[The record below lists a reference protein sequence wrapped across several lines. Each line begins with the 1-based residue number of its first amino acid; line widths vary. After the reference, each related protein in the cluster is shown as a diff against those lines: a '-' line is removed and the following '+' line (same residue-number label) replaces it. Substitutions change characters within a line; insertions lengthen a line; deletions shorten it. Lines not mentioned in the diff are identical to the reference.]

1 MITSRTQTYFDY
13 KKYKQGKDNRNMDE
27 LCSNT
32 DGQFNLQIQQ
42 QFMKEQMDPSK
53 KWQKL
58 LLYHN
63 IGSGKTCTG
72 ITMAEEWLLQKPTNK
87 VTVILP
93 ARLKTNFIDEL
104 LSQCAFQK
112 YISDED
118 LKEFNESDLAKKKR
132 IKAAFTKK
140 IEASYD
146 IYTFEA
152 FILLAKKTRDLKE
165 WITDFTKNRFILID
179 EVHNLINTLYLKE
192 RYEEMVDVVPPHA
205 AGVRTLIFKYLV
217 EHAHPSS
224 KIVLMTATPVFDNIL
239 QFKELVSIMSGVPTE
254 ELVTLKGAIEHLRGM
269 VSYFSGTSDNAY
281 PSIEYVE
288 EEVPM
293 SQKQSKLTEKILEK
307 GEEKEKEKETN
318 ESFLAKQR
326 QIAIAVPNVKVLS
339 NLKEYA
345 PKIKR
350 LYHCIVR
357 KKRGKHLVFSNFIKN
372 GLAIVEKL
380 LKAKG
385 WMSYLKIMDDPE
397 MIQKYKFKVYVLW
410 DATLKDKDKQAVKSK
425 VNSISNIDGKF
436 IKVVLGSPS
445 IKEGVSFKHIQH
457 LHMLDPVW
465 NNSAKRQVE
474 GRAIRFCSHSDIPEN
489 SPILKRS
496 VEVHLYKSTPH
507 STSSFANTC
516 DQKIYDIIIPEKK
529 KQIDVAEKALKRV
542 AIDNFLFRNMYED
555 TIQESPENIEDGEVS
570 PLNLSDEDFNLKRR
584 KVKGKVMPGNCH
596 KVRIPDAAGNCPPG
610 MYLKENKHGILC
622 CYKKTKNMLTAK

>member
-1 MITSRTQTYFDY
+1 
-13 KKYKQGKDNRNMDE
+13 
-27 LCSNT
+27 
-32 DGQFNLQIQQ
+32 
-42 QFMKEQMDPSK
+42 MKEQMDPSK

-118 LKEFNESDLAKKKR
+118 LKEFNQSDGAKKKR

-152 FILLAKKTRDLKE
+152 FILLAKKSHDLQQ
-165 WITDFTKNRFILID
+165 WVTDFTKDRFILID
-179 EVHNLINTLYLKE
+179 EVHNLINTLYTKE
-192 RYEEMVDVVPPHA
+192 KYEEMVDTVPPRA

-217 EHAHPSS
+217 EHAHPSC
-224 KIVLMTATPVFDNIL
+224 KVVLMTATPVFDNIL
-239 QFKELVSIMSGVPTE
+239 QFKELVSIMSGTPLD
-254 ELVTLKGAIEHLRGM
+254 ELITLKGAIEHLRGM

-293 SQKQSKLTEKILEK
+293 SLKQSELTEKIVSKDTDNGNEFS
-307 GEEKEKEKETN
+307 

-326 QIAIAVPNVKVLS
+326 QIAIAVPKVKVLS

-345 PKIKR
+345 PKIKK
-350 LYHCIVR
+350 LYQNIVKT
-357 KKRGKHLVFSNFIKN
+357 KKGKHLVFSNFIKN
-372 GLAIVEKL
+372 GLSIIEKL

-385 WMSYLKIMDDPE
+385 WRNYLDVIENPE
-397 MIQKYKFKVYVLW
+397 EHKYKIYVLW
-410 DATLKDKDKQAVKSK
+410 DASLKDKDKQVVKSK

-457 LHMLDPVW
+457 LHLLDPVW

-474 GRAIRFCSHSDIPEN
+474 GRAIRFCSHSDIPTN

-496 VEVHLYKSTPH
+496 VMVHLYKSIPH
-507 STSSFANTC
+507 STSTFSNTC
-516 DQKIYDIIIPEKK
+516 DQKIYDIIIPQKK
-529 KQIDVAEKALKRV
+529 KQIDIAEKALKRV

-555 TIQESPENIEDGEVS
+555 KVHESPENIEDGEVS
-570 PLNLSDEDFNLKRR
+570 PLNISDDDFKLKRR
-584 KVKGKVMPGNCH
+584 KQKNKAMTGNCP
-596 KVRIPDAAGNCPPG
+596 KVRWPDGAGNCPPG
-610 MYLKENKHGILC
+610 MYMKENKHGILC
-622 CYKKTKNMLTAK
+622 CYKKTKKML

>member
-1 MITSRTQTYFDY
+1 MIQSRTQTYFDY
-13 KKYKQGKDNRNMDE
+13 KKFKQGKDNRNMDE
-27 LCSNT
+27 LCSTT

-53 KWQKL
+53 KWKRL

-104 LSQCAFQK
+104 LSQCAFEK
-112 YISDED
+112 YISNED
-118 LKEFNESDLAKKKR
+118 LKIFNESDPAKKKR

-152 FILLAKKTRDLKE
+152 FILLAKKTRDLQQ
-165 WITDFTKNRFILID
+165 WITKFTKDRFILID
-179 EVHNLINTLYLKE
+179 EVHNLINTLYTNEK
-192 RYEEMVDVVPPHA
+192 YEEMVDTVPPRA
-205 AGVRTLIFKYLV
+205 AGVRTLIFKYLM
-217 EHAHPSS
+217 EHADPSS

-254 ELVTLKGAIEHLRGM
+254 ELITLKGAIEHLRGM

-293 SQKQSKLTEKILEK
+293 SLKQSKLTEKIVDK
-307 GEEKEKEKETN
+307 DDEKETS

-326 QIAIAVPNVKVLS
+326 QIAIAVPNSKVLS

-380 LKAKG
+380 LIKKG
-385 WMSYLKIMDDPE
+385 WMNYLKILDDPE

-474 GRAIRFCSHSDIPEN
+474 GRAIRFCSHSDIPKD

-496 VEVHLYKSTPH
+496 VMVHLYKSIPH
-507 STSSFANTC
+507 STSTFSNTC

-529 KQIDVAEKALKRV
+529 KQIDIAEKALKRV

-555 TIQESPENIEDGEVS
+555 KVHESPDQLEDGQIS
-570 PLNLSDEDFNLKRR
+570 PLNISDDDFNLKRH
-584 KVKGKVMPGNCH
+584 KVKGVAKQGNCP
-596 KVRIPDAAGNCPPG
+596 KVRWPDDAGNCPTG
-610 MYLKENKHGILC
+610 MYMKENKHGILC
-622 CYKKTKNMLTAK
+622 CYKKTKTMLKAD

>member
-1 MITSRTQTYFDY
+1 MIQSRTQTYFDY
-13 KKYKQGKDNRNMDE
+13 KKFKQGKDNRNMDE
-27 LCSNT
+27 LCSTT

-53 KWQKL
+53 KWKRL

-104 LSQCAFQK
+104 LSQCAFEK
-112 YISDED
+112 YISNED
-118 LKEFNESDLAKKKR
+118 LKIFNESDPAKKKR

-152 FILLAKKTRDLKE
+152 FILLAKKTRDLQQ
-165 WITDFTKNRFILID
+165 WITKFTKDRFILID
-179 EVHNLINTLYLKE
+179 EVHNLINTLYTKE
-192 RYEEMVDVVPPHA
+192 KYEEMVDTVPPRA
-205 AGVRTLIFKYLV
+205 AGVRTLIFKYLM

-254 ELVTLKGAIEHLRGM
+254 ELITLKGAIEHLRGM

-293 SQKQSKLTEKILEK
+293 SLKQSKLTEKIVDK
-307 GEEKEKEKETN
+307 DDEKETS

-326 QIAIAVPNVKVLS
+326 QIAIAVPNSKVIS

-372 GLAIVEKL
+372 GLTIVEKL
-380 LKAKG
+380 LIKKG
-385 WMSYLKIMDDPE
+385 WMNYLKILDDPE

-474 GRAIRFCSHSDIPEN
+474 GRAIRFCSHSDIPKD
-489 SPILKRS
+489 SLTLKRS
-496 VEVHLYKSTPH
+496 VMVHLYKSIPH
-507 STSSFANTC
+507 STSTFSNTC
-516 DQKIYDIIIPEKK
+516 DQKIYDIIIPQKK

-555 TIQESPENIEDGEVS
+555 KVHESPDQLEDGQIS
-570 PLNLSDEDFNLKRR
+570 PLNISDDDFNLKRH
-584 KVKGKVMPGNCH
+584 KVKGIAKPGNCP
-596 KVRIPDAAGNCPPG
+596 KVRWPDEAGNCPTG
-610 MYLKENKHGILC
+610 MYMKENKHGILC
-622 CYKKTKNMLTAK
+622 CYKKTKTMLKAD